1 MGISDIAENQVCATD
16 TCSVRLTQW
25 KVFDVRW
32 ELNIKCWIDGQRQ
45 NGYYTGDDVYPGSLC
60 NGDISYLM
68 NIMFNFKLAGVIVF
82 LLHIGCA
89 EQRDTDLYSYDI
101 KSELNDSTTVYPQQ
115 YEIEELFTPANTSLQ
130 SNKEG
135 LVINPLTPASGYS
148 LFYYQH
154 EDLNACCSLFMIF
167 NS

>member
-1 MGISDIAENQVCATD
+1 LQEPTQTAKKNCKDKTGTRGHSARSLNKQPHL
-16 TCSVRLTQW
+16 LTH
-25 KVFDVRW
+25 
-32 ELNIKCWIDGQRQ
+32 
-45 NGYYTGDDVYPGSLC
+45 
-60 NGDISYLM
+60 
-68 NIMFNFKLAGVIVF
+68 KLSCRTVF
-82 LLHIGCA
+82 LLHIGCV